1 MRTLFEIVTEKGT
14 AEDIRGLMSR
24 KDRIE
29 AAADALDSREGKFL
43 DPESRAILISGLEA
57 IREVIAESPRFLPGP
72 ELIEI
77 EAMALELETE
87 AEKILNSP

>member
-43 DPESRAILISGLEA
+43 DPESRAILIRGHSRSHCRKPEIPSG
-57 IREVIAESPRFLPGP
+57 
-72 ELIEI
+72 
-77 EAMALELETE
+77 T
-87 AEKILNSP
+87 